1 MKLVWD
7 QIGERTYET
16 GIKKMA
22 LYLYNNNTKA
32 YDSGVAW
39 SGITSL
45 SESPSG
51 ADANKLYADDI
62 NYLTLYSVEELG
74 LNISAYTYPQEF
86 EKCDGTEEVAPGVNI
101 YQQDRTSF
109 GLAYVTT
116 KGNDTKGNSYGY
128 LLHMVWGCRASVS
141 DRQYNSI
148 NDSPEAIEFSWEVTT
163 TPVNVEG
170 YKPTARFTVDSSKV
184 NATNLAKLESILFGT
199 DTDNPRLPMPDEVIS
214 IMKELDLNIVPVTD
228 NTQNLKGKT
237 CDDLMTNVS
246 IASNG
251 SVTGTLKYVTDYTG
265 FSEESTQ
272 QSGNYIAIK
281 VTGVEGSTLVAKIEG
296 EEATQQTLDPDGIYI
311 ARITSKDKVV
321 TITET
326 LDATVTV
333 KAITFLGVTLATA

>member
-1 MKLVWD
+1 
-7 QIGERTYET
+7 
-16 GIKKMA
+16 
-22 LYLYNNNTKA
+22 
-32 YDSGVAW
+32 
-39 SGITSL
+39 
-45 SESPSG
+45 
-51 ADANKLYADDI
+51 
-62 NYLTLYSVEELG
+62 
-74 LNISAYTYPQEF
+74 
-86 EKCDGTEEVAPGVNI
+86 
-101 YQQDRTSF
+101 
-109 GLAYVTT
+109 
-116 KGNDTKGNSYGY
+116 
-128 LLHMVWGCRASVS
+128 
-141 DRQYNSI
+141 
-148 NDSPEAIEFSWEVTT
+148 
-163 TPVNVEG
+163 
-170 YKPTARFTVDSSKV
+170 
-184 NATNLAKLESILFGT
+184 
-199 DTDNPRLPMPDEVIS
+199 MPDEVIS